1 MNNDRMIASKCLIL
15 QLQTSAIGGHNNAMR
30 TIIVAAVLLFF
41 PALAHAQQFQLDV
54 SPRVPSITV
63 SGEAVVSVEPDQAE
77 IDIGVV
83 AEAKTAAQAAKD
95 NAAKLG
101 AVIAEVKKIIKPGDQ
116 TKTVGYS
123 VTPTY
128 RYPKDGKPEIV
139 GYTATNVVQIKMAG
153 IQDVG
158 PLIDATTAVG
168 ANRVQRL
175 VFTLKDQDAAQRDAL
190 RNATVRAKQK
200 AEDVGKALGVK
211 IVRVMSVTENERS
224 VQPIMRSMRAGAD
237 TLGQAPTPIESGSV
251 EIRSSVTL
259 VAEVTAQ

>member
-1 MNNDRMIASKCLIL
+1 
-15 QLQTSAIGGHNNAMR
+15 MR
-30 TIIVAAVLLFF
+30 TIIAAVIGLFF
-41 PALAHAQQFQLDV
+41 PVFAHAQQLQLEV
-54 SPRVPSITV
+54 TPRVPSITV
-63 SGEAVVSVEPDQAE
+63 SAEALISVEPDQAE

-95 NAAKLG
+95 NAARLA
-101 AVIAEVKKIIKPGDQ
+101 AVIAEVKKIIKAGDQ

-139 GYTATNVVQIKMAG
+139 GYTATNVVQVKMAS

-158 PLIDATTAVG
+158 RLIDATTAAG

-175 VFTLKDQDAAQRDAL
+175 VFTLKDQDAAQREAL
-190 RNATVRAKQK
+190 RNATTKAKQK
-200 AEDVGKALGVK
+200 AEDVAKALGVK

-251 EIRSSVTL
+251 DVRSSVTL
-259 VAEVTAQ
+259 VAEVTGQ